1 MEGLLKCPS
10 LKECQQ
16 IKVYNSSRLILYKY
30 PLLGFSGS
38 SSILFCFQ
46 TTTNAPPPWLPL
58 QHHWHLRRLKSTSRQ
73 SGLPGL
79 SSEAQK
85 GTGQGLFKGGQMM
98 NWTNPNE
105 QNLKTNSWNLK
116 KSFKIEKDN
125 FIWSNNS
132 ITLGSILIFQ
142 YQNLMS
148 LTHFSQTYYFN
159 IWVTFPPY
167 MTFQIQEA
175 FPQMAWQ
182 CHTIFGSL
190 RAYPQ
195 IQLLHGFARAM
206 RSVYK

>member
-1 MEGLLKCPS
+1 MLLPPG
-10 LKECQQ
+10 
-16 IKVYNSSRLILYKY
+16 YH
-30 PLLGFSGS
+30 FSIIGT
-38 SSILFCFQ
+38 LD
-46 TTTNAPPPWLPL
+46 AW
-58 QHHWHLRRLKSTSRQ
+58 KSTSRQ

-142 YQNLMS
+142 YQNFDGFNS
-148 LTHFSQTYYFN
+148 LLSD
-159 IWVTFPPY
+159 
-167 MTFQIQEA
+167 
-175 FPQMAWQ
+175 
-182 CHTIFGSL
+182 
-190 RAYPQ
+190 
-195 IQLLHGFARAM
+195 LLF
-206 RSVYK
+206 